1 MTSGDA
7 LKVYDRRAL
16 PIAGAV
22 LIMCL
27 FIVASTVALLLVL
40 GSDKTVGAVVF
51 ALIAWAVVVASAGF
65 LVLLMVLP
73 TWRRSR
79 RIPLLVVGAD
89 GITHTAYRLHMAW
102 SNVAEVQL
110 APMRHPKGEPVPVLM
125 FVAVD
130 NERVFREAGWWGRAV
145 ARSNVRR
152 FAGPLW
158 ISCAAL
164 DSLPLDQVLS
174 AIEQHTG
181 TPVRRLFP

>member
-1 MTSGDA
+1 LTSGDA
-7 LKVYDRRAL
+7 LKVYDREAL
-16 PIAGAV
+16 PIAGATLV
-22 LIMCL
+22 MCL
-27 FIVASTVALLLVL
+27 FAVASTVTPLLVL
-40 GSDKTVGAVVF
+40 ASGKTLGAVVF
-51 ALIAWAVVVASAGF
+51 ALIAWASVVASAGF

-73 TWRRSR
+73 TWRRFR

-89 GITHTAYRLHMAW
+89 GITHAAYHLHLPW

-130 NERVFREAGWWGRAV
+130 NERVFREAGWWGRVA

-181 TPVRRLFP
+181 TPVRRLVP